1 MASPPAN
8 PPRLTEIENSEDER
22 KAFLP
27 ARSTVGSGGGSS
39 SDSGSSNGN
48 GNGNGIGNK
57 LYASCISNTSN
68 IMVMGILTLN
78 IYSASYFLAWRKD
91 GSVCHIFP
99 RTASAPVSSNS
110 PDSAVSDKNATTFIQ
125 LVVVSLPF
133 TGLALTV
140 GIGFLAK
147 MSKEAVQYLGCAAGL
162 VATEIVY
169 IIALGGVMTACM
181 SSVSGPSVGF
191 VTLGLLSLL
200 LLMWGYCCFHPKCLR
215 SGVFCKCCC
224 PDVDLVQLE
233 AV

>member
-1 MASPPAN
+1 MLKLN
-8 PPRLTEIENSEDER
+8 DE
-22 KAFLP
+22 
-27 ARSTVGSGGGSS
+27 
-39 SDSGSSNGN
+39 
-48 GNGNGIGNK
+48 